1 MNSVSIEAYKAMLKA
16 NKRTSKKRRLKA
28 LKGEKARSEG
38 EVTLAAHLQAY
49 GIMFKQ
55 EFKFHSERRWKADF
69 HILDTKILVE
79 VEGAIWSNGRHTRAK
94 GYLGDME
101 KYNAAAALGYQVY
114 RFSTEQVKSGMAIQ
128 QIRNLTG
135 E

>member
-1 MNSVSIEAYKAMLKA
+1 MLKA

-28 LKGEKARSEG
+28 LKCEKARSEG

-49 GIMFKQ
+49 GIQFKQ

-69 HILDTKILVE
+69 HIVGTKILVE
-79 VEGAIWSNGRHTRAK
+79 VEGAVWANGRHTRPK

-114 RFSTEQVKSGMAIQ
+114 RFSTEQVKSGMTIEK
-128 QIRNLTG
+128 ILKLIG
-135 E
+135 